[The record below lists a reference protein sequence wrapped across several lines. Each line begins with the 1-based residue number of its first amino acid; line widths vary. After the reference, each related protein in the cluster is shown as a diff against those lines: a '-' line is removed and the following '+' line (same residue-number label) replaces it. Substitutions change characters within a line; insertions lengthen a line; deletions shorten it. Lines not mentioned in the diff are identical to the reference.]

1 MNTSKVNRF
10 FEPIMN
16 KKKKF
21 DIIGYFKLK
30 KMIRQLKKTSPDF
43 NMLMEIYE
51 FLLMLEQVYLYG
63 KSNTTKHC
71 LFGAT
76 VPKNFDGAIIFDN
89 GEFVIKYLLSK
100 NNKRIAIEGSKNSGR
115 SVFKYD
121 FYDGEN
127 IIENDIDEQR
137 FLLIISCLMDSL
149 CDLIVY
155 YYKNKRF

>member
-1 MNTSKVNRF
+1 
-10 FEPIMN
+10 
-16 KKKKF
+16 
-21 DIIGYFKLK
+21 
-30 KMIRQLKKTSPDF
+30 
-43 NMLMEIYE
+43 MLMEIYE

-71 LFGAT
+71 LFGTT

-121 FYDGEN
+121 FYYGEN